1 MAKFSARFIELW
13 TKEDHCLNFDE
24 YMTCHAEYKGGFES
38 RVLWHTVTIF
48 ISIALGLWAM
58 AENNG
63 VFAAIAFIVA
73 AHSYIKSSQ
82 QLMMAEI
89 LSTQQMLAMLVN
101 GQRKE
106 LSKMRK
112 VLNEADRFLKDAG

>member
-1 MAKFSARFIELW
+1 MAKFSARFVELW
-13 TKEDHCLNFDE
+13 TNKDQCLNFDE
-24 YMTCHAEYKGGFES
+24 YMTCQTEYKGGFES
-38 RVLWHTVTIF
+38 RVLWHTITIVV
-48 ISIALGLWAM
+48 SIAIGLWAI
-58 AENNG
+58 AANNG
-63 VFAAIAFIVA
+63 FIAAVAFIVA

-106 LSKMRK
+106 LTKMRK
-112 VLNEADRFLKDAG
+112 ILNEADRFLKDAG